1 MTTTALAIGALW
13 RRPGRQPLVV
23 EADPDGGVLAAR
35 FGLGAHPS
43 LTDLAG
49 RTRSGLRPTDAWD
62 HAQHLPGGLGV
73 VVAHPSAEQAQAAL
87 RTGASR
93 IGEHLASIR
102 HTDVLV
108 DAGSLGPGSP
118 SLPLLEWA
126 TMVLVVLRPRLDEIS
141 ALAQRLPALQEEA
154 DVGLVL
160 VGKQP
165 YGASEV
171 ANTLGVDVVAVLA
184 DDPRGAAALDGSAG
198 TKRWTKSALGRSAA
212 DAATAITARLQAEEV
227 TVDLREIQ
235 GQVRGEATP

>member
-108 DAGSLGPGSP
+108 
-118 SLPLLEWA
+118 
-126 TMVLVVLRPRLDEIS
+126 
-141 ALAQRLPALQEEA
+141 
-154 DVGLVL
+154 
-160 VGKQP
+160 GKQP

-198 TKRWTKSALGRSAA
+198 TKRWAKSALGRSAA